1 MLLLSVVVDAVIV
14 VIASIIY
21 RKRLPLCPQNLT
33 AAIIGIPAHGDKI
46 LINNDIIS
54 RYNNVKL
61 ELSVTL
67 EKPVIGHH
75 DER

>member
-1 MLLLSVVVDAVIV
+1 MLSAVVDAVRV

-21 RKRLPLCPQNLT
+21 RRRLPLCPQNLT
-33 AAIIGIPAHGDKI
+33 AAIIAIPAHGDQI
-46 LINNDIIS
+46 LITHDIIS
-54 RYNNVKL
+54 GYNNVKL

-75 DER
+75 DKR